1 MMLLVCIG
9 VIPVELVMH
18 DVLARV
24 GWPGPLESDSCF
36 ANIGS
41 AEVAWLGGNACENK
55 EEERERAGKT
65 GKSEKIARRQVRC
78 VGTRGR

>member
-9 VIPVELVMH
+9 VIPVEFVVY

-24 GWPGPLESDSCF
+24 GRPGPLESDSCF

-41 AEVAWLGGNACENK
+41 TEVARLGGNACIELQRSKK
-55 EEERERAGKT
+55 E
-65 GKSEKIARRQVRC
+65 QPPF
-78 VGTRGR
+78 

>member
-9 VIPVELVMH
+9 VIPVQFVVY

-24 GWPGPLESDSCF
+24 SRPGPLESDSCF

-41 AEVAWLGGNACENK
+41 PEVARLGGNACKITK
-55 EEERERAGKT
+55 EQKRT
-65 GKSEKIARRQVRC
+65 ITILVKSHCRR
-78 VGTRGR
+78 